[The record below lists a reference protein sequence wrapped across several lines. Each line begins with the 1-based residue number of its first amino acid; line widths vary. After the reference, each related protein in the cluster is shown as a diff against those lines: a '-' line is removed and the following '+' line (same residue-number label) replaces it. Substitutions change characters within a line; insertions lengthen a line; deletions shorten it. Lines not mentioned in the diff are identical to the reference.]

1 MIKLE
6 NISKD
11 FQVGSETFKIL
22 KNINLE
28 IKEKEFVSILGS
40 SGSGKSTL
48 MYLMGL
54 LDTPT
59 NGKIYLDGK
68 DVSGF
73 SDIELSKLRNHH
85 IGFVFQQFN
94 LINNLTVL
102 ENILLPTIYSKEK
115 LSYDPKEKAEELLNK
130 FGIYKRRDF
139 YPNRISGGEQQRVA
153 IARALIMN
161 PKIILADE
169 PTGNLD
175 SKTGAE
181 ILSLLQQLNK
191 DYRVTVIVVTH
202 EKVISKKTK
211 RQIFIKDGKI
221 VKKYL

>member
-1 MIKLE
+1 MIKLSDICK
-6 NISKD
+6 NYQI
-11 FQVGSETFKIL
+11 GNETFKIL
-22 KNINLE
+22 KNINLT
-28 IKEKEFVSILGS
+28 IKEKEFVGILGS

-48 MYLMGL
+48 MYMLGL
-54 LDTPT
+54 LDIPT
-59 NGKIYLDGK
+59 SGKIYFDGK
-68 DVSGF
+68 DISSL
-73 SDIELSKLRNHH
+73 SDIELSKLRNRY

-102 ENILLPTIYSKEK
+102 ENILLPTVYSKQK
-115 LSYDPKEKAEELLNK
+115 LQYNPKQKAQELLKK

-175 SKTGAE
+175 SKTGDE
-181 ILSLLQQLNK
+181 IISLLQQLNK
-191 DYRVTVIVVTH
+191 DFNVTVIIVTH
-202 EKVISKKTK
+202 EKDIAKKTK
-211 RQIFIKDGKI
+211 RQIFIKDGEI